1 MKIPPTSW
9 TNHLTPWSLQSI
21 GHRWTSGPAQKM
33 LAPIFGASFSFEKL
47 VWKFAISLFSLSS
60 WWGDCWFIQSLVL
73 HHFVQILLSSSES
86 YFPQIMAAHFVT
98 KIEHYSGSILQY
110 IVGVKVQIWDF
121 ARNVS
126 SVYFCVS
133 VLSGL
138 MPEYG
143 NTHNLWFLFSMYFF
157 VWIIFF
163 KDILDSKAW
172 NALAQTVPVDC
183 YSCAVSEYCI
193 ACHSSSVCC
202 VSPGIKQRV
211 ILPNDAGGGDRWYF

>member
-1 MKIPPTSW
+1 MTIPPTSW
-9 TNHLTPWSLQSI
+9 TNHLTPLSLQSI

-33 LAPIFGASFSFEKL
+33 LAHIFGASFSFAKL
-47 VWKFAISLFSLSS
+47 VWKFAISCPRDG
-60 WWGDCWFIQSLVL
+60 GDCWFIQSLVL
-73 HHFVQILLSSSES
+73 HHFVQILSSSSES

-110 IVGVKVQIWDF
+110 IVGVKVQTWDF

-157 VWIIFF
+157 CLNHIF
-163 KDILDSKAW
+163 K
-172 NALAQTVPVDC
+172 
-183 YSCAVSEYCI
+183 
-193 ACHSSSVCC
+193 
-202 VSPGIKQRV
+202 R
-211 ILPNDAGGGDRWYF
+211 YFR